1 MVCNS
6 LSVKWNEPKINQKPV
21 FTQRWYNMNGSI
33 KREFYTISP
42 FQRSKQ
48 FKQLLL
54 PVKPNVNNNQ

>member
-6 LSVKWNEPKINQKPV
+6 LSVKWNEPKINQ
-21 FTQRWYNMNGSI
+21 RWYNMNGSI
-33 KREFYTISP
+33 KKEFYTISP

-54 PVKPNVNNNQ
+54 AVKPNVNNNQ